1 MSIFSRASVYLELI
15 KFQHTIFA
23 LPFAILSAFLA
34 AGGFPGY
41 AKFGWIL
48 LAMVGARSAAMAFN
62 RLMDERY
69 DRENPRTA
77 KRPLATGL
85 VKRGE
90 VWGFTIVSIAVFVWA
105 AYSLNPLAFYLSP
118 VAIVVILSYSLAK
131 RFTSLAH
138 LWLGL
143 ALAIAPVGAWIAVTG
158 EFAVPPIWLALAVM
172 LWTAGFDI
180 IYSCMDHDYDVK
192 AGLFSI
198 PGRFGIPKALKLS
211 AVLHFFTL
219 GALAAFLWFAR
230 LGIFSWVG
238 LALVAC
244 LLAYEHWIVR
254 PNDLGRVNTAFFYVN
269 AIISFGMMCTSLLDI
284 YL

>member
-1 MSIFSRASVYLELI
+1 MSIFRKITVYLDLI

-34 AGGFPGY
+34 AEGFPGY

-62 RLMDERY
+62 RLMDEKY
-69 DRENPRTA
+69 DRDNPRTA
-77 KRPLATGL
+77 KRPLTAGL
-85 VKRGE
+85 VRRGE

-118 VAIVVILSYSLAK
+118 VALAVILSYSLAK

-143 ALAIAPVGAWIAVTG
+143 GLAIAPVGAWIAVTG
-158 EFAVPPIWLALAVM
+158 KFGIPPLWLALAVM

-180 IYSCMDHDYDVK
+180 IYSCMDHDYDVRT
-192 AGLFSI
+192 GLFSI
-198 PGRFGIPKALKLS
+198 PQRLGIPKALRLS
-211 AVLHFFTL
+211 AVLHFFTV
-219 GALAAFLWFAR
+219 GALAAFLCFAE
-230 LGIFSWVG
+230 LGIFSWTG
-238 LALVAC
+238 LGLVAC

-254 PNDLGRVNTAFFYVN
+254 PDDLGRVNTAFFYVN
-269 AIISFGMMCTSLLDI
+269 AIISFGMMCTAMLDI